1 MKQWMIL
8 NLSFKI
14 PRVDDDDKVK
24 VQVQNEDVKL
34 DDDDKVEDIFKKV
47 LEWMILELKWMEM
60 MLILLLVRMVIMLG
74 DFDVRVHQFYI
85 HLILWLFKLIFFNYL
100 LKTRKW
106 RGIVIASPCGPSRH
120 LVTNECTTS
129 LKGRGPENFIVFLNI
144 MTKKLVLNM

>member
-100 LKTRKW
+100 LKTRK
-106 RGIVIASPCGPSRH
+106 
-120 LVTNECTTS
+120 
-129 LKGRGPENFIVFLNI
+129 
-144 MTKKLVLNM
+144 